1 MSTPPR
7 VLVADDHPALRE
19 GVRKALEASGYEVCA
34 EADSGPGA
42 VEAALR
48 EHPDICLLDIQMP
61 GNGIAAAAEIST
73 RVPETAVVMLTVSVS
88 ERDLF
93 EALSAGAAGYLLK
106 DTDPA
111 RLAHALTGVL
121 RGEAALPRSLVARL
135 IKEFQR
141 RDAGRRLRMPGG
153 RRVEL
158 TPREW
163 DVLELLRDGC
173 STAEIATRLFVSA
186 VTVRR
191 HVGSIVRK
199 VGAENRGAAVAMLG
213 ERE

>member
-1 MSTPPR
+1 MSAPR
-7 VLVADDHPALRE
+7 VLVADDHPALRVA
-19 GVRKALEASGYEVCA
+19 VRKTLEAGGYEVCA
-34 EADSGPGA
+34 EADSGPA
-42 VEAALR
+42 AIEAALR
-48 EHPDICLLDIQMP
+48 EQPDICLLDIQMP
-61 GNGIAAAAEIST
+61 GNGISAAAEIST
-73 RVPETAVVMLTVSVS
+73 RVPETAVVMLTVSAS

-111 RLAHALTGVL
+111 RLPQALTGVL

-135 IKEFQR
+135 IKEFRR
-141 RDAGRRLRMPGG
+141 RDPGRRLRMPGG

-158 TPREW
+158 TTREW
-163 DVLELLRDGC
+163 EVLELLRDGC
-173 STAEIATRLFVSA
+173 STAEIAARLFVST

-199 VGAENRGAAVAMLG
+199 LGAENRGAAVAMLG
-213 ERE
+213 DRT